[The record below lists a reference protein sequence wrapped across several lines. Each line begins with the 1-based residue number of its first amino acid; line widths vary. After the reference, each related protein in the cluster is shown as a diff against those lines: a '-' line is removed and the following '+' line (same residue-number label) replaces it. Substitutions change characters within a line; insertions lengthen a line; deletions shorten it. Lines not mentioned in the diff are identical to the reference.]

1 MNAVITIP
9 IVHTITQIQV
19 IPMLDSQVQQLTRI
33 FLRMA
38 ERVVRII
45 TKIRTTERTILI
57 HITQIR

>member
-9 IVHTITQIQV
+9 IIHTITQIQV
-19 IPMLDSQVQQLTRI
+19 IPMLDSQAQQLTRI